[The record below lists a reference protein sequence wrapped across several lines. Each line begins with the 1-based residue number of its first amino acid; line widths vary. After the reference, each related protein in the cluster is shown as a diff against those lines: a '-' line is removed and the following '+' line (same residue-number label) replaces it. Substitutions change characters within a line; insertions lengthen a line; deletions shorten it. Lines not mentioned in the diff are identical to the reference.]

1 MYFGCEFPTTDNNIV
16 DNTAHIR
23 YFAGKALKELSNGN
37 EIYISHP
44 TIGGAARSFDM
55 EVVRADFLEYIK
67 GIANRFISAHST
79 ILGTT
84 ICLI

>member
-67 GIANRFISAHST
+67 RHCKTDLSPHTVQFLVRPYA
-79 ILGTT
+79 
-84 ICLI
+84 